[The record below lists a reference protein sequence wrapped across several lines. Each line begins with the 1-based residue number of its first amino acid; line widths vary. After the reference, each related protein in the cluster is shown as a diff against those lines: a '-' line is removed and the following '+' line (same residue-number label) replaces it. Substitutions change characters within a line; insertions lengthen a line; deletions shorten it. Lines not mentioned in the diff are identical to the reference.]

1 MITNAFRMSR
11 SEYVLGRP
19 RGRLAGSDGQGSR
32 STRATKLTSRLVC
45 RSISVP
51 PQCGCVG
58 TEILRGQPCFGDA
71 WRGCFIYDHV
81 SVNYAQGNHLGSYR
95 YPIVH
100 FTRGSVCFFKMLLT
114 LS

>member
-19 RGRLAGSDGQGSR
+19 RGRLAGSDGQGSQ

-81 SVNYAQGNHLGSYR
+81 SPNQV
-95 YPIVH
+95 V
-100 FTRGSVCFFKMLLT
+100 
-114 LS
+114 LSARTQRLVGGGFAYE